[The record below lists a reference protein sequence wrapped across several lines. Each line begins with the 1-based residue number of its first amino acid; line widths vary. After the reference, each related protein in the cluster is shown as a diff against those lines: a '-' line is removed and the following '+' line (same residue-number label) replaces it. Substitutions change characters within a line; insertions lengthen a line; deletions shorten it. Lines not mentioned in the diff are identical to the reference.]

1 MRQCQRHDATSQLD
15 IASNQC
21 STGVTGITGITG
33 ISRVASQSASVAD
46 IRASVTSNRES
57 TRPVATMKG

>member
-1 MRQCQRHDATSQLD
+1 MRQCPRHDATSQLD
-15 IASNQC
+15 IASNQR
-21 STGVTGITGITG
+21 STGVTGITG